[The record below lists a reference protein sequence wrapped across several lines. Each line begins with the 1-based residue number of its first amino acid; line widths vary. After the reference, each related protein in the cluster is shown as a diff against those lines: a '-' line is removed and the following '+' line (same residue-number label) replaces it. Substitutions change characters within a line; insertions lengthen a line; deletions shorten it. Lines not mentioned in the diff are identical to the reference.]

1 MKFLELVAHRTGM
14 HEVML
19 TVQLQNGD
27 ALRMY
32 RNLGYEDHWDQPEVT
47 AVTVTIIIGDLV
59 FFFGLCP
66 MAILLDS

>member
-32 RNLGYEDHWDQPEVT
+32 RNLGYEDHWDQPEVIT
-47 AVTVTIIIGDLV
+47 ATVTII
-59 FFFGLCP
+59 
-66 MAILLDS
+66 MAI

>member
-1 MKFLELVAHRTGM
+1 
-14 HEVML
+14 
-19 TVQLQNGD
+19 
-27 ALRMY
+27 MY